1 MAKKSMAKESMAK
14 PMREISGATPAAL
27 TDAVLTAT
35 EPLVLRGLVAS
46 WPLVQASLR
55 SQREGIAYLRRFY
68 RGEVVRA
75 LIGPPEIGGRYF
87 YNDDISGFNFD
98 AVNARLDAILDQV
111 LEHLDSPCPPSFY
124 VGSTTVDTC
133 LPGFR
138 DENDLDLRN
147 LDLGDRDPLVSVWTG
162 NRSRIAAHQDLPDNL
177 ACVAAGRRRF
187 TVFPPEQLRNL
198 YIGPFEFTPANQP
211 ISLVDFHQPDL
222 VKFPRFAEAMA
233 HAQVAELQPGD
244 AIFMPSMW
252 WHHVE
257 GLDSFNVLINYWWR
271 QSPGYMDAPVNTLMH
286 AMLTLRELPP
296 AQRLAWQEVFR
307 HYIFEADGSET
318 AHIPEPAR
326 GALGPLDLDKARAM
340 RAVIIQKL
348 KR

>member
-1 MAKKSMAKESMAK
+1 
-14 PMREISGATPAAL
+14 MREISGATPGAL
-27 TDAVLTAT
+27 TDAILTAT

-46 WPLVQASLR
+46 WPLVKASLR

-68 RGEVVRA
+68 QGEVVRA
-75 LIGPPEIGGRYF
+75 LIGPPEIAGRYF

-111 LEHLDSPCPPSFY
+111 LEHLDDPCASTFY

-138 DENDLDLRN
+138 EEND

-162 NRSRIAAHQDLPDNL
+162 NRSRIPAHQDLPDNL

-187 TVFPPEQLRNL
+187 TLFPPEQLSNL
-198 YIGPFEFTPANQP
+198 YIGPLEFTPANQP

-233 HAQVAELQPGD
+233 HAQVAELLPGD
-244 AIFMPSMW
+244 AIFIPSMW
-252 WHHVE
+252 WHHIE

-286 AMLTLRELPP
+286 AILTLRELPP
-296 AQRLAWQEVFR
+296 PQRLAWQEVFR

-326 GALGPLDLDKARAM
+326 GVLGPLDLDKARSM
-340 RAVIIQKL
+340 RAAIMQKL

>member
-1 MAKKSMAKESMAK
+1 MAK
-14 PMREISGATPAAL
+14 PVREISGATPGAL
-27 TDAVLTAT
+27 TDAILTAT

-46 WPLVQASLR
+46 WPLVKTSLR

-75 LIGPPEIGGRYF
+75 LIGPPEIAGRYF

-111 LEHLDSPCPPSFY
+111 LEHLDAPCPPTFY

-138 DENDLDLRN
+138 DENDLDL
-147 LDLGDRDPLVSVWTG
+147 GDRDPLVSVWTG
-162 NRSRIAAHQDLPDNL
+162 NRSRIPAHQDLPDNL

-187 TVFPPEQLRNL
+187 TLFPPEQLSNL
-198 YIGPFEFTPANQP
+198 YIGPLEFTPANQP

-233 HAQVAELQPGD
+233 HAQVAELLPGD
-244 AIFMPSMW
+244 AIFIPSMW
-252 WHHVE
+252 WHHIE

-286 AMLTLRELPP
+286 AILTLRELPP
-296 AQRLAWQEVFR
+296 PQRLAWQEVFR
-307 HYIFEADGSET
+307 HYIFEADGSEA
-318 AHIPEPAR
+318 AHIPDPAR
-326 GALGPLDLDKARAM
+326 GVLGPLDLDKARSM
-340 RAVIIQKL
+340 RAAIIQKL

>member
-1 MAKKSMAKESMAK
+1 MAK
-14 PMREISGATPAAL
+14 PMREISGATPGAL
-27 TDAVLTAT
+27 TDAILTAT

-46 WPLVQASLR
+46 WPLVKASLR

-75 LIGPPEIGGRYF
+75 LIGPPEIAGRYF

-111 LEHLDSPCPPSFY
+111 LEHLDAPCPPTFY

-138 DENDLDLRN
+138 DENDLDL
-147 LDLGDRDPLVSVWTG
+147 GDRDPLVSVWTG
-162 NRSRIAAHQDLPDNL
+162 NRSRIPAHQDLPDDL

-187 TVFPPEQLRNL
+187 TLFPPEQLSNL
-198 YIGPFEFTPANQP
+198 YIGPLDFAPANQP
-211 ISLVDFHQPDL
+211 ISLVDFHRPDL

-233 HAQVAELQPGD
+233 HAQVAELLPGD

-252 WHHVE
+252 WHHIE

-286 AMLTLRELPP
+286 AILTLRELPP
-296 AQRLAWQEVFR
+296 PQRLAWQEVFR
-307 HYIFEADGSET
+307 HYIFEADGSEA

-326 GALGPLDLDKARAM
+326 GVLGPLDLDKARSM
-340 RAVIIQKL
+340 RAAIMQKL

>member
-1 MAKKSMAKESMAK
+1 MAE
-14 PMREISGATPAAL
+14 PMREISGAAPAAL
-27 TDAVLTAT
+27 TDAILTAT

-46 WPLVQASLR
+46 WPLVKAGLR

-98 AVNARLDAILDQV
+98 AVNARLDAVLDQV
-111 LEHLDSPCPPSFY
+111 LAHLDDPRPPTFY
-124 VGSTTVDTC
+124 VGSASVDTC
-133 LPGFR
+133 LPGLR
-138 DENDLDLRN
+138 DENDLDL
-147 LDLGDRDPLVSVWTG
+147 GERDPLVSVWAG
-162 NRSRIAAHQDLPDNL
+162 NRSRIPAHQDLPDNV

-187 TVFPPEQLRNL
+187 TLFPPEQLPNL
-198 YIGPFEFTPANQP
+198 YIGPLEFTPANQP

-222 VKFPRFAEAMA
+222 VKFPRFAEAMK
-233 HAQVAELQPGD
+233 HAQVAELLPGD

-252 WHHVE
+252 WHHIE

-271 QSPGYMDAPVNTLMH
+271 QSPGYMDAPINTLMH
-286 AMLTLRELPP
+286 AILTLRELPP

-307 HYIFEADGSET
+307 HYIFEADGNEA

-326 GALGPLDLDKARAM
+326 GVLGPLDLDKARSM
-340 RAVIIQKL
+340 RAAIIQKL

>member
-1 MAKKSMAKESMAK
+1 MAK
-14 PMREISGATPAAL
+14 PMREISGALPSAL
-27 TDAVLTAT
+27 TDAILTAT

-46 WPLVQASLR
+46 WPLVKASLR

-75 LIGPPEIGGRYF
+75 LIGPPEIAGRYF

-111 LEHLDSPCPPSFY
+111 LEHLDDPCAPTFY

-138 DENDLDLRN
+138 DEND

-187 TVFPPEQLRNL
+187 TLFPPEQLSNL
-198 YIGPFEFTPANQP
+198 YIGPLDFAPANQP
-211 ISLVDFHQPDL
+211 ISLVDFHRPDL

-233 HAQVAELQPGD
+233 HAQVAELLPGD

-252 WHHVE
+252 WHHIE

-286 AMLTLRELPP
+286 AILTLRELPP
-296 AQRLAWQEVFR
+296 PQRLAWQEVFR
-307 HYIFEADGSET
+307 HYIFEADGSEA

-326 GALGPLDLDKARAM
+326 GVLGPLDLDKARSM
-340 RAVIIQKL
+340 RAAIMQKL

>member
-1 MAKKSMAKESMAK
+1 MAK
-14 PMREISGATPAAL
+14 PVREISGATPGAL
-27 TDAVLTAT
+27 TDAILTAT

-46 WPLVQASLR
+46 WPLVKTSLR

-68 RGEVVRA
+68 QGEVVRA
-75 LIGPPEIGGRYF
+75 LIGPPEIAGRYF

-111 LEHLDSPCPPSFY
+111 LEHLDAPCPPTFY

-138 DENDLDLRN
+138 DENDLDL
-147 LDLGDRDPLVSVWTG
+147 GDRDPLVSVWTG
-162 NRSRIAAHQDLPDNL
+162 NRSRIPAHQDLPDNL

-187 TVFPPEQLRNL
+187 TLFPPEQLSNL
-198 YIGPFEFTPANQP
+198 YIGPLDFAPANQP
-211 ISLVDFHQPDL
+211 ISLVDFHRPDL

-233 HAQVAELQPGD
+233 HAQVAELLPGD

-252 WHHVE
+252 WHHIE

-286 AMLTLRELPP
+286 AILTLRELPP
-296 AQRLAWQEVFR
+296 PQRLAWQEVFR
-307 HYIFEADGSET
+307 HYIFEADGSEA

-326 GALGPLDLDKARAM
+326 GVLGPLDLDKARSM
-340 RAVIIQKL
+340 RAAIMQKL

>member
-1 MAKKSMAKESMAK
+1 MAK
-14 PMREISGATPAAL
+14 PMREINGATPGAL
-27 TDAVLTAT
+27 TDAILTAA
-35 EPLVLRGLVAS
+35 EPLVLRGQVAS

-55 SQREGIAYLRRFY
+55 SPREGIAYLRRFY
-68 RGEVVRA
+68 QGEVVRA
-75 LIGPPEIGGRYF
+75 LIGPPEIAGRYF

-98 AVNARLDAILDQV
+98 AVNARLDAILARV
-111 LEHLDSPCPPSFY
+111 LEHLDDPRPPTFY

-133 LPGFR
+133 LPGLR
-138 DENDLDLRN
+138 DEND

-162 NRSRIAAHQDLPDNL
+162 NRSRIPAHQDLPDNV

-187 TVFPPEQLRNL
+187 TLFPPEQLSNL
-198 YIGPFEFTPANQP
+198 YIGPLEFTPANQP

-233 HAQVAELQPGD
+233 HAQVAELMPGD

-271 QSPGYMDAPVNTLMH
+271 QSPGYMDAPINTLMH
-286 AMLTLRELPP
+286 AILTLRELPP

-307 HYIFEADGSET
+307 HYIFETDGSEA

-326 GALGPLDLDKARAM
+326 GVLGPLDLDKARSM
-340 RAVIIQKL
+340 RAAIIQKL

>member
-1 MAKKSMAKESMAK
+1 MAK
-14 PMREISGATPAAL
+14 PMREISGATPGAL
-27 TDAVLTAT
+27 TDAILTAT

-46 WPLVQASLR
+46 WPLVKASLR

-75 LIGPPEIGGRYF
+75 LIGPPEIAGRYF

-111 LEHLDSPCPPSFY
+111 LEHLDDPCAPTFY

-138 DENDLDLRN
+138 DEND

-187 TVFPPEQLRNL
+187 TLFPPEQLSNL
-198 YIGPFEFTPANQP
+198 YIGPLDFAPANQP
-211 ISLVDFHQPDL
+211 ISLVDFHRPDL

-233 HAQVAELQPGD
+233 HAQVAELLPGD

-252 WHHVE
+252 WHHIE

-286 AMLTLRELPP
+286 AILTLRELPP
-296 AQRLAWQEVFR
+296 PQRLAWQEVFR
-307 HYIFEADGSET
+307 HYIFEADGSEA

-326 GALGPLDLDKARAM
+326 GVLGPLDLDKARSM
-340 RAVIIQKL
+340 RAAIMQKL

>member
-1 MAKKSMAKESMAK
+1 
-14 PMREISGATPAAL
+14 MREISGALPSAL
-27 TDAVLTAT
+27 TDAILTAT

-46 WPLVQASLR
+46 WPLVKTSLR

-68 RGEVVRA
+68 QGEVVRA
-75 LIGPPEIGGRYF
+75 LIGPPEIAGRYF

-111 LEHLDSPCPPSFY
+111 LEHLDAPCPPTFY

-138 DENDLDLRN
+138 DENDLDL
-147 LDLGDRDPLVSVWTG
+147 GDRDPLVSVWTG
-162 NRSRIAAHQDLPDNL
+162 NRSRIPAHQDLPDNL

-187 TVFPPEQLRNL
+187 TLFPPEQLSNL
-198 YIGPFEFTPANQP
+198 YIGPLEFTPANQP
-211 ISLVDFHQPDL
+211 ISLVDFHRPDL

-233 HAQVAELQPGD
+233 HAQVAELLPGD

-252 WHHVE
+252 WHHIE

-286 AMLTLRELPP
+286 AILTLRELPP
-296 AQRLAWQEVFR
+296 PQRLAWQEVFR
-307 HYIFEADGSET
+307 HYIFEADGSEA

-326 GALGPLDLDKARAM
+326 GVLGPLDLDKARSM
-340 RAVIIQKL
+340 RAAIMQKL

>member
-1 MAKKSMAKESMAK
+1 MAK
-14 PMREISGATPAAL
+14 PVREISGATPGAL
-27 TDAVLTAT
+27 TDAILTAT

-46 WPLVQASLR
+46 WPLVKTSLR

-68 RGEVVRA
+68 QGEVVRA
-75 LIGPPEIGGRYF
+75 LIGPPEIAGRYF

-111 LEHLDSPCPPSFY
+111 LEHLDAPCPPTFY

-138 DENDLDLRN
+138 DENDLDL
-147 LDLGDRDPLVSVWTG
+147 GDRDPLVSVWTG
-162 NRSRIAAHQDLPDNL
+162 NRSRIPAHQDLPDNL

-187 TVFPPEQLRNL
+187 TLFPPEQLSNL
-198 YIGPFEFTPANQP
+198 YIGPLEFTPANQP

-233 HAQVAELQPGD
+233 HAQVAELLPAD
-244 AIFMPSMW
+244 AIFIPSMW
-252 WHHVE
+252 WHHIE

-286 AMLTLRELPP
+286 AILTLRELPP
-296 AQRLAWQEVFR
+296 HQRLAWQEVFR
-307 HYIFEADGSET
+307 HYIFEADGSEA

-326 GALGPLDLDKARAM
+326 GVLGPLDIDKARSM
-340 RAVIIQKL
+340 RAAIMQKL